1 MSHASTASTK
11 KSQLAQGQLNQD
23 GFQPGWRLDIDTET
37 YKRMLN
43 RTAVTLTVRYDDK
56 ARLPW
61 VTHQTQHPG

>member
-1 MSHASTASTK
+1 MGLTPPPW
-11 KSQLAQGQLNQD
+11 LN
-23 GFQPGWRLDIDTET
+23 IDSDS

-43 RTAVTLTVRYDDK
+43 RTAVTVTVRYDDK